1 MEILETNEDNISEN
15 AAHPGN
21 DSLEI
26 VAAPNNPETADSGQ
40 NASAQST
47 EIVEVGQSAI
57 QPVTNE
63 NEDKLTALFEDFT
76 AQLKETNRLSQERET
91 VIDRLHQ
98 ENQRLKQGEIQQA
111 LLPVFRDLI
120 RLYDDLNTT
129 VSKYAGDPA
138 ARDGKLVR
146 DLDCYKETVGDILY
160 RYGVEPVEVKTGEDF
175 NPKEHK
181 AVAVAPAETAQ
192 QDRKI
197 SKIIR
202 NGFKTETKIIRNA
215 EVEVYRYSAP
225 MTAENLETQNE
236 NKPEVFE
243 NQSEAK

>member
-1 MEILETNEDNISEN
+1 MDILEIKEDNISEN
-15 AAHPGN
+15 VTPAGN
-21 DSLEI
+21 DSLEA
-26 VAAPNNPETADSGQ
+26 VPTQSSPETADRDQ
-40 NASAQST
+40 NMSDNAAQST
-47 EIVEVGQSAI
+47 EIVEVSQSAI
-57 QPVTNE
+57 QPITNE
-63 NEDKLTALFEDFT
+63 NEDKLTAFLVDFT
-76 AQLKETNRLSQERET
+76 AELKETNRLSQERET

-120 RLYDDLNTT
+120 RLYDDLNAT
-129 VSKYAGDPA
+129 VTKYAGDPA
-138 ARDGKLVR
+138 AGDGKLVR

-202 NGFKTETKIIRNA
+202 DGFKTETKIIRNA
-215 EVEVYRYSAP
+215 EVEVYRYTAP
-225 MTAENLETQNE
+225 TTVENLETQNE
-236 NKPEVFE
+236 NKPEIIE
-243 NQSEAK
+243 N